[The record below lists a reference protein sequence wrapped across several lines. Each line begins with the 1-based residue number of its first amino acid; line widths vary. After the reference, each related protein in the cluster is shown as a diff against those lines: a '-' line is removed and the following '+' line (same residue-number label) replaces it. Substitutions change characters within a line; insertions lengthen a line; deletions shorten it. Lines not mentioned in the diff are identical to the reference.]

1 MIMENQNKT
10 MQVELINYLPNIG
23 IDNVKQEILDG
34 LNSIPKYISPKFF
47 YDGKGSE
54 LFEQITKLDEYY
66 PTRTEK
72 SIIRDKVKDLSIDF
86 ENLNIV
92 ELGSGDSSKIS
103 LLLEQIPEQHI
114 HTINYFPVD
123 ISKSAIEKSTN
134 DLQAKFPLK
143 SITGVVVDFFH
154 QMHLIPK
161 TGRRLFCFFGS
172 TIGNFDKKQSKDFIS
187 ALGRSMQQGD
197 MLLIGMDLVKNI
209 DVLEAAY
216 NDKKGI
222 TAMFNTNILNVVNNL
237 SGSDFNENDFE
248 HYSFF
253 NTKES
258 RIEMHLRAIKDVE
271 LSYDT
276 ETIKI
281 HKGELIHSENSHKF
295 TPKDIDAIANWAGI
309 DKIKSLTDSNEWF
322 SLNFFVKP

>member
-1 MIMENQNKT
+1 MESENKT
-10 MQVELINYLPNIG
+10 PVVELINYLPNIG
-23 IDNVKQEILDG
+23 IDNVKQEIFDG
-34 LNSIPKYISPKFF
+34 LKSTPKYISPKFF

-54 LFEQITKLDEYY
+54 LFEQITKLEEYY

-72 SIIRDKVKDLSIDF
+72 NIISNKVYELGINF
-86 ENLNIV
+86 ENLDIV

-103 LLLEQIPEQHI
+103 LLLEQIPQKLI

-123 ISKSAIEKSTN
+123 ISKSAIEKSSN
-134 DLQAKFPLK
+134 DLKTKFQLK

-161 TGRRLFCFFGS
+161 TSRRLFCFFGS
-172 TIGNFDKKQSKDFIS
+172 TIGNFSRKQAEDFMN
-187 ALGRSMQQGD
+187 ALGKSMQKED

-222 TAMFNTNILNVVNNL
+222 TALFNTNILNVVNNL
-237 SGSDFNENDFE
+237 SGTNFIENNFE

-258 RIEMHLRAIKDVE
+258 RVEMHLRALKDVDIE
-271 LSYDT
+271 LDS
-276 ETIKI
+276 EIIKI
-281 HKGELIHSENSHKF
+281 NKGELIHTENSQKF
-295 TPKDIDAIANWAGI
+295 TLSDIDTIAGWANMSRN
-309 DKIKSLTDSNEWF
+309 KTLTDYNNWF
-322 SLNFFVKP
+322 SLNYFVK

>member
-1 MIMENQNKT
+1 MESENK
-10 MQVELINYLPNIG
+10 MPAVELINYLPNIG
-23 IDNVKQEILDG
+23 IDNVKQEIFDG
-34 LNSIPKYISPKFF
+34 LKSTPKYISPKFF

-54 LFEQITKLDEYY
+54 LFEQITKLEEYY

-72 SIIRDKVKDLSIDF
+72 SIISNKVSELGIDF
-86 ENLNIV
+86 KNLDIV

-103 LLLEQIPEQHI
+103 LLLEQIPQDLI
-114 HTINYFPVD
+114 PTINYFPVD
-123 ISKSAIEKSTN
+123 ISKSAIEKSSN
-134 DLQAKFPLK
+134 DLKAKFQLK

-172 TIGNFDKKQSKDFIS
+172 TIGNFSRKQAEDFMI
-187 ALGRSMQQGD
+187 ALGKSMQKGD
-197 MLLIGMDLVKNI
+197 MLLIGMDLVKNV

-222 TAMFNTNILNVVNNL
+222 TALFNTNILNVVNNL
-237 SGSDFNENDFE
+237 SGTNFTENNFE

-258 RIEMHLRAIKDVE
+258 RIEMHLRALKDVE
-271 LSYDT
+271 VKLDS
-276 ETIKI
+276 EIIKI
-281 HKGELIHSENSHKF
+281 YKGELIHSENSHKF
-295 TPKDIDAIANWAGI
+295 TLDDINTIAKWSKLNI
-309 DKIKSLTDSNEWF
+309 VRSLTDDNNWF
-322 SLNFFVKP
+322 SLNYFVK